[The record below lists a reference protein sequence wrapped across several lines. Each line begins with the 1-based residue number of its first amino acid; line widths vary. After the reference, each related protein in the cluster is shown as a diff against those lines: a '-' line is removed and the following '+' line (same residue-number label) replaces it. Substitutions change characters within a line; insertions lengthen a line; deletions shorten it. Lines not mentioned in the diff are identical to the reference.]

1 MVFHENTLPSIKL
14 RYFINNK
21 SIAASN
27 KRIKPI
33 DVRKIEHEDFI
44 DYEIEFVELSQD
56 DSVDE
61 ARPEEFIFKQTD
73 ESDSFLDN
81 LNSKVSS
88 DKDQNYSLSEDSKE
102 VNLVN
107 YDLSRKNIKSINPR
121 TRGGDIRRRRRIKLK
136 RDPARTNSRPREIN
150 DASNQIDTSQQSKRV
165 ENNFR
170 LGFQKNF
177 WSQRF

>member
-14 RYFINNK
+14 RYLINDK

-81 LNSKVSS
+81 PNSKVSS
-88 DKDQNYSLSEDSKE
+88 DKDQNYSIHGAF
-102 VNLVN
+102 N
-107 YDLSRKNIKSINPR
+107 
-121 TRGGDIRRRRRIKLK
+121 
-136 RDPARTNSRPREIN
+136 
-150 DASNQIDTSQQSKRV
+150 
-165 ENNFR
+165 
-170 LGFQKNF
+170 
-177 WSQRF
+177 